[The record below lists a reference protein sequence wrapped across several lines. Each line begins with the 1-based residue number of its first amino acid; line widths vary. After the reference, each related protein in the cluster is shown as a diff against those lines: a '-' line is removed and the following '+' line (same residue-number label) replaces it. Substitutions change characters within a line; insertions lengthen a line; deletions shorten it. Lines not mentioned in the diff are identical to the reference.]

1 MDVFIQQ
8 YFGVKLKDTQQ
19 VIARAVG
26 LASNSRIV
34 KSRGYGKTWL
44 IAWCAVA
51 IAILYPGTSIG
62 VVSAT
67 AAQATLVLKKIKK
80 FTRQYSILA
89 GEMVSTGKD
98 FVRISKDKGYC
109 EFLNGSSIESFS
121 INQVVGERTKVLIID
136 EAPRANEQDIK
147 KNAEPTLNT
156 TRDCCIQ
163 GGYDDFSSKIIY
175 ITSACLKSNFFYRDF
190 VKAYEAM
197 RSGDPTSF
205 ACVLNYQSAVR
216 CGLTKAS
223 YFEGR
228 KKALPES
235 VFATEYGSYFLGAE
249 AGTLFPFD
257 LTDTVR
263 TLRRVEAKQP
273 RNSKCWYIISID
285 LASSD
290 AKGADNAVL
299 VVIKCVDKEDGTVMK
314 NVVYIRS
321 YHGWRLNAL
330 ANEVRKVYV
339 SFPGTVRIIY
349 DAKGLGFSFAQFFSE
364 PWIDDTTGKE
374 YEPWTDEHTVIPG
387 ANPLL
392 FAFKATPVLNV
403 QLVSTLRVALEQKT
417 VAFPVPS
424 TDIDDVMVS
433 EEDDDEGDKIV
444 KLSMEES
451 AIYLEADALQ
461 VELGS
466 IVSKSTMA
474 GNVVY
479 DTEKKNQHKDRYS
492 ALAMGVWYISQV
504 EEDNKRRLRNRGNAC
519 IGIVD
524 SF

>member
-1 MDVFIQQ
+1 MKDV
-8 YFGVKLKDTQQ
+8 QQ
-19 VIARAVG
+19 VVARAVG
-26 LASNSRIV
+26 LASNCRIV
-34 KSRGYGKTWL
+34 KSRGFGKTWL

-51 IAILYPGTSIG
+51 ISILYPGTSIG

-80 FTRQYSILA
+80 FTRQYPILA

-121 INQVVGERTKVLIID
+121 ISQVVGERTKVLIID

-175 ITSACLKSNFFYRDF
+175 ITSACLKNNFFYRDF
-190 VKAYEAM
+190 VKSYEEMKA
-197 RSGDPTSF
+197 GDPHNF

-216 CGLTKAS
+216 CGLTKAA

-228 KKALPES
+228 KKALPET

-249 AGTLFPFD
+249 AGSLFPYD
-257 LTDTVR
+257 LTDTCRLVK
-263 TLRRVEAKQP
+263 RVEVKQP

-299 VVIKCVDKEDGTVMK
+299 VVIKCIDKEDGSIMK
-314 NVVYIRS
+314 NVVYMRS

-330 ANEVRKVYV
+330 ANEVRKAYV
-339 SFPGTVRIIY
+339 AFPGTTRIIY

-364 PWIDDTTGKE
+364 PWLDDVTGKE
-374 YEPWTDEHTVIPG
+374 YEPWTDETSSIPG
-387 ANPLL
+387 AIPILYG
-392 FAFKATPVLNV
+392 FKANPALNV

-433 EEDDDEGDKIV
+433 EEDDDEGEKIV
-444 KLSMEES
+444 KLTMEES

-479 DTEKKNQHKDRYS
+479 DTDKKNQHKDRYS
-492 ALAMGVWYISQV
+492 ALAMGVWYIAQI
-504 EEDNKRRLRNRGNAC
+504 EEDNKKRLRNRGAAC

>member
-1 MDVFIQQ
+1 M
-8 YFGVKLKDTQQ
+8 KLKDTQQ

-44 IAWCAVA
+44 IAWCA
-51 IAILYPGTSIG
+51 IALCILYPGTSVG

-80 FTRQYSILA
+80 FTRQYPILA
-89 GEMVSTGKD
+89 LEMASTGKD

-121 INQVVGERTKVLIID
+121 INQVVGERTKILIID

-163 GGYDDFSSKIIY
+163 GGYDDYSSKIIY

-190 VKAYEAM
+190 VKSYEAM
-197 RSGDPTSF
+197 KNGDPTSF
-205 ACVLNYQSAVR
+205 ACCLNYLSAVR
-216 CGLTKAS
+216 CGLTKPE

-228 KKALPES
+228 RKALPES
-235 VFATEYGSYFLGAE
+235 VFSTEYGSYFLGAE
-249 AGTLFPFD
+249 AGSLFPYD

-263 TLRRVEAKQP
+263 TVRRVETKQP
-273 RNSKCWYIISID
+273 KNSKCWYVISVD

-299 VVIKCVDKEDGTVMK
+299 VVLKCVDKEDGTVVK
-314 NVVYIRS
+314 NLVYMRS

-330 ANEVRKVYV
+330 ANEVRKAYV
-339 SFPGTVRIIY
+339 SFPGTTRIVY

-364 PWIDDTTGKE
+364 PWIDDGTGKE
-374 YEPWTDEHTVIPG
+374 YEPWTDDTVTQPG
-387 ANPLL
+387 ALPLL
-392 FAFKATPVLNV
+392 YAFKATPVLNV

-417 VAFPVPS
+417 VAFPLPS
-424 TDIDDVMVS
+424 SDIDDVMIS
-433 EEDDDEGDKIV
+433 DEDDDDEKTTRMT
-444 KLSMEES
+444 MEES

-466 IVSKSTMA
+466 IVSKATMA

-479 DTEKKNQHKDRYS
+479 DTDKKNQHKDRYS
-492 ALAMGVWYISQV
+492 ALAMGVWYIAQI
-504 EEDNKRRLRNRGNAC
+504 EEDNKRRRRNRGNAC